1 MKSKDKDESTIVV
14 YAALAGN
21 LGVAITKLIAAT
33 VTGSSAM
40 FAESIHSAVDT
51 LNEVLL
57 LVGLHRSK
65 RPIDST
71 HPFGYGKEQYF
82 WSLIVA
88 VLVFGLGGGVSVV
101 QGIQH
106 ILAPEPIVD
115 AKWNFIVLGISAVLE
130 GASFI
135 VALRAI
141 LKKKGDKPFWRYLHR
156 SKDPATFTVF
166 AEDAAALG
174 GLALAALG
182 IGGALLFDMPVLDGV
197 ASVAIGLLLAL
208 VASVLVYES
217 RGLLVGEGV
226 EETTAQAIKEMAEQD
241 PNVETAAW
249 PLTMY
254 LGPENVLLV
263 LSVQFM
269 LGISGGGLANA
280 IDAIEKRIRLRY
292 PLIQRIFI
300 EANRLG
306 TEERRRMEASSAPA
320 AHR

>member
-1 MKSKDKDESTIVV
+1 MAESKIVI

-40 FAESIHSAVDT
+40 LAESIHSAVDT

-65 RPIDST
+65 KPIDST

-88 VLVFGLGGGVSVV
+88 VLVFGLGGGISVV

-106 ILAPEPIVD
+106 ILAPEPTVEP
-115 AKWNFIVLGISAVLE
+115 KWNFIVLGVSAVLE
-130 GASFI
+130 SASFI
-135 VALRAI
+135 VALRTI
-141 LKKKGDKPFWRYLHR
+141 LKAKGDKPFWRYLHR
-156 SKDPATFTVF
+156 SKDPSTFTVF

-174 GLALAALG
+174 GLAIAALG
-182 IGGALLFDMPVLDGV
+182 IGGSVLFDMPILDGV

-208 VASVLVYES
+208 VASLLVYES
-217 RGLLVGEGV
+217 RGLIVGEGV
-226 EETTAQAIKEMAEQD
+226 EETTAQAIKQMAEQD

-269 LGISGGGLANA
+269 PGISGEVLANS
-280 IDAIEKRIRLRY
+280 IDDIEKRIRQRY
-292 PLIQRIFI
+292 PLIKRIFI

-306 TEERRRMEASSAPA
+306 AAERARMEASSAPA
-320 AHR
+320 AHS

>member
-1 MKSKDKDESTIVV
+1 MSESKVVV
-14 YAALAGN
+14 YAALASN
-21 LGVAITKLIAAT
+21 LGVAVTKFVAAS

-40 FAESIHSAVDT
+40 LAESIHSAVDT

-57 LVGLHRSK
+57 LVGLQRSK

-88 VLVFGLGGGVSVV
+88 VLVFGLGGGISVI

-106 ILAPEPIVD
+106 ILAPERIVD
-115 AKWNFIVLGISAVLE
+115 PQWNFIVLGVSALLE

-156 SKDPATFTVF
+156 SKDPSTFTVF
-166 AEDAAALG
+166 AEDAAAIG
-174 GLALAALG
+174 GLALAAIG
-182 IGGALLFDMPVLDGV
+182 IGGSLLFDMPVLDGA
-197 ASVAIGLLLAL
+197 ASVAIGVLLAF
-208 VASVLVYES
+208 VAIVLVYES

-226 EETTAQAIKEMAEQD
+226 EEATAQAIKEMAEQD
-241 PNVETAAW
+241 SNVEAAAW

-254 LGPENVLLV
+254 IGPENVLLV
-263 LSVQFM
+263 LSVQFTY
-269 LGISGGGLANA
+269 GISGEALANS
-280 IDAIEKRIRLRY
+280 IDDIEKQIRLRY
-292 PLIQRIFI
+292 PLIQRIYI

-306 TEERRRMEASSAPA
+306 VAERSMMEASSALA
-320 AHR
+320 AHD

>member
-1 MKSKDKDESTIVV
+1 MAESKVVV

-21 LGVAITKLIAAT
+21 LGIAITKFVAAG

-40 FAESIHSAVDT
+40 LAESIHSAVDT

-88 VLVFGLGGGVSVV
+88 VLVFGLGGGISVV
-101 QGIQH
+101 QGIEH
-106 ILAPEPIVD
+106 IIAPQPSVD
-115 AKWNFIVLGISAVLE
+115 PKWNFIVLGVSALLE
-130 GASFI
+130 GASFT
-135 VALRAI
+135 VALRSI
-141 LKKKGDKPFWRYLHR
+141 LKAKGERPFWRYLHR
-156 SKDPATFTVF
+156 SKDPSTFTVF

-174 GLALAALG
+174 GLAIAALG
-182 IGGALLFDMPVLDGV
+182 IGASLYFDMPILDGV
-197 ASVAIGLLLAL
+197 ASVGIGLLLAL
-208 VASVLVYES
+208 VASLLVYES
-217 RGLLVGEGV
+217 RGLLIGEGV
-226 EETTAQAIKEMAEQD
+226 EESTAQTIKQMAED
-241 PNVETAAW
+241 HSNVETAAW

-269 LGISGGGLANA
+269 PGISGKVLADA
-280 IDAIEKRIRLRY
+280 IDQIEQQIRARY
-292 PLIQRIFI
+292 PVIQRIYI

-306 TEERRRMEASSAPA
+306 AAARAQMQASSAPA
-320 AHR
+320 ATSD

>member
-1 MKSKDKDESTIVV
+1 MAASNIVI

-21 LGVAITKLIAAT
+21 FGVAVTKFIAAT

-40 FAESIHSAVDT
+40 MAESIHSAVDT

-88 VLVFGLGGGVSVV
+88 VLVFGLGGGISVV
-101 QGIQH
+101 QGIEH
-106 ILAPEPIVD
+106 ILEPRPSED
-115 AKWNFIVLGISAVLE
+115 PKWAFIVLGISAILE

-141 LKKKGDKPFWRYLHR
+141 LRKKGDRPFWQYLHR
-156 SKDPATFTVF
+156 SKDPSTFTVF

-174 GLALAALG
+174 GLAFAALG
-182 IGGALLFDMPVLDGV
+182 IGGSLYFDMPVLDGM
-197 ASVAIGLLLAL
+197 ASVAIGILLAL
-208 VASVLVYES
+208 VATVLVYES

-226 EETTAQAIKEMAEQD
+226 EETTAQAIKDMAETD
-241 PNVETAAW
+241 PNVEIAAW

-269 LGISGGGLANA
+269 PAISGEDLANS
-280 IDAIEKRIRLRY
+280 IDAIESRIRLRY
-292 PLIQRIFI
+292 PMIKRIFI

-306 TEERRRMEASSAPA
+306 AAARAQMEAASSPA
-320 AHR
+320 SHG

>member
-1 MKSKDKDESTIVV
+1 MAESNFVV

-21 LGVAITKLIAAT
+21 LGVAVTKFAAAS

-40 FAESIHSAVDT
+40 LAESIHSAVDT

-88 VLVFGLGGGVSVV
+88 VLVFGLGGGISIV
-101 QGIQH
+101 QGVQH
-106 ILAPEPIVD
+106 ILAPQPSEDP
-115 AKWNFIVLGISAVLE
+115 KWNFIVLGVSALFE

-135 VALRAI
+135 VALKSI
-141 LKKKGDKPFWRYLHR
+141 LHKKGDRPFWRYLHR
-156 SKDPATFTVF
+156 SKDPSTFTVF
-166 AEDAAALG
+166 AEDAAALC
-174 GLALAALG
+174 GLAIAAVG
-182 IGGALLFDMPVLDGV
+182 IGASILLDMPVLDGV
-197 ASVAIGLLLAL
+197 ASVAIGVLLAL
-208 VASVLVYES
+208 VASLLVYES

-226 EETTAQAIKEMAEQD
+226 EEATAQAIKQMAEGD
-241 PNVETAAW
+241 PNVQTAAW

-263 LSVQFM
+263 LSVQFKP
-269 LGISGGGLANA
+269 GISGELLADTIA
-280 IDAIEKRIRLRY
+280 DIEQRIRLRY

-306 TEERRRMEASSAPA
+306 IAERTRMEASSAPA
-320 AHR
+320 AHTSNPD